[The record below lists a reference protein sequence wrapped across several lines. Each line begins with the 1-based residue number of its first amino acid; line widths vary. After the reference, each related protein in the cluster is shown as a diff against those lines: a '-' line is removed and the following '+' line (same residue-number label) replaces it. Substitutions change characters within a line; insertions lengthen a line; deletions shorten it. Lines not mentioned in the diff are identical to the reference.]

1 MKLPVAAG
9 LATAAVTITL
19 YPLFE
24 GGTWFWSCMG
34 AILVTTVAGAVA
46 SRLGARPW
54 VAPAAT
60 PVAVLLYLTLVFT
73 PEEAWLRIVPTKDS
87 LVLLAELIG
96 SGFDDIQRYAAPVPA
111 NPGITLLT
119 TAGVALIALLVDV
132 FAVRLRRAALAGLP
146 LLALF
151 TVPAAVITEPIGW
164 LAFVVAAF
172 GYIGLLVTDGRERLS
187 RWGRAVVVRRS
198 SGSARGATPD
208 TERLALSGKRIGVTA
223 IALAVLVPAALP
235 ALSPDPLFGFGVG
248 NGLGGGGGN
257 IGIPDA
263 IAKLGGQLR
272 QQGNATVLTYTSS
285 DDAARYLRI
294 YSLDIFDGTKWTLA
308 PLRGRPEDRV
318 SEGPLPPAPGLRPEV
333 SVKRAEM
340 RVTMSEDIDKLN
352 FLPLPYPARQV
363 DADGDWRADR
373 STLMVFSTEDEAAG
387 LEYRVVTEE
396 PEPTTAELRT
406 AMTLPDSDRYLQL
419 PDGLDPRVAALARR
433 VTADAAT
440 PYEAAVELQEWF
452 TRSGRFTYDVR
463 ASGSGAQALSRF
475 LLRDRTGYCE
485 QFAGAMAVMARLLDI
500 PARVSIGYTG
510 GTKIGDVWT
519 VRTHDAH
526 AWPELFFDGI
536 GWLRFEPTPAG
547 AAGQGTAQVPPYS
560 LPVTPTAGPT
570 TGPSDGPS
578 SSEEED
584 TGRSAG
590 PARPNPRQ
598 LERDLDGMAIAAD
611 PGTPV
616 AVKIGIGAA
625 AALVLLL
632 LPAAARL
639 LVRRRRLHRLTRTAA
654 GGHAAWAELR
664 DMLTD
669 LGMAGEPSETPRALG
684 RRIGE
689 RYALGPQAAES
700 LARVV
705 TSEERLRYAP
715 TPSASGPVP
724 ADLRRIRRDLA
735 GRASRWRRLGA
746 VLAPVSVLLR
756 VRAAGEGVL
765 DVFDRLEGLRP
776 RLWQATGSG
785 GTRGTATTPG
795 RFGAAR
801 AGAGDSGRERTLT
814 GARR

>member
-24 GGTWFWSCMG
+24 GGTWFWSCLG

-46 SRLGARPW
+46 SHLGARPW
-54 VAPAAT
+54 VAPAVT

-73 PEEAWLRIVPTKDS
+73 PDEAWLRIIPTKDS
-87 LVLLAELIG
+87 LAGLAELIG
-96 SGFDDIQRYAAPVPA
+96 SGFDDIQRYAAPVPDNA
-111 NPGITLLT
+111 GIMLLT

-132 FAVRLRRAALAGLP
+132 LAVRLRRAALAGLP

-164 LAFVVAAF
+164 IAFVVAAF
-172 GYIGLLVTDGRERLS
+172 GYVGLLVADGRERLS

-198 SGSARGATPD
+198 AGSARGAAPD

-223 IALAVLVPAALP
+223 IALAVLVPAVLP

-272 QQGNATVLTYTSS
+272 QQRNATVLTYTSS
-285 DDAARYLRI
+285 DNVPRYLRI

-318 SEGPLPPAPGLRPEV
+318 SEGPLPPAPGLRPGV

-340 RVTMSEDIDKLN
+340 RVTMSDEIDKLN

-373 STLMVFSTEDEAAG
+373 SSLMVFSTDDEAAG
-387 LEYRVVTEE
+387 LDYRVVTEE
-396 PEPTTAELRT
+396 PDPTVTELRT
-406 AMTLPDSDRYLQL
+406 AVTLPESDRYLQL
-419 PDGLDPRVAALARR
+419 PDGIDPRVAALARR

-440 PYEAAVELQEWF
+440 PYEAAVALQEWF
-452 TRSGRFTYDVR
+452 TRDGRFTYDVR

-485 QFAGAMAVMARLLDI
+485 QFAGAMAVMARLLNI

-510 GTKIGDVWT
+510 GTKIGDEWT

-547 AAGQGTAQVPPYS
+547 AAGQGTAQVPLYS
-560 LPVTPTAGPT
+560 LPVTPTDGPT
-570 TGPSDGPS
+570 ANPSDGPS
-578 SSEEED
+578 ANEED
-584 TGRSAG
+584 DGDQSAG

-598 LERDLDGMAIAAD
+598 LDRDLDGTAIAAD

-616 AVKIGIGAA
+616 PVKIGIGAA
-625 AALVLLL
+625 AALALLL

-639 LVRRRRLHRLTRTAA
+639 AMRRRRLRRITRTAT

-669 LGMAGEPSETPRALG
+669 LGIAGEPSETPRALG

-700 LARVV
+700 LTRVV

-715 TPSASGPVP
+715 TPSASGPAP
-724 ADLRRIRRDLA
+724 ADLHRIRRDLA
-735 GRASRWRRLGA
+735 SKASRWRRLGA
-746 VLAPVSVLLR
+746 VFAPMSVLLR
-756 VRAAGEGVL
+756 VRAAGEGAL

-776 RLWQATGSG
+776 RLWRARPDE
-785 GTRGTATTPG
+785 TRTATPQRPG
-795 RFGAAR
+795 DAR
-801 AGAGDSGRERTLT
+801 AGAGDLDRERTLT
-814 GARR
+814 GSRR

>member
-24 GGTWFWSCMG
+24 GGTWFWSCLG
-34 AILVTTVAGAVA
+34 AILVVTVTGTLA

-54 VAPAAT
+54 VAPAVT
-60 PVAVLLYLTLVFT
+60 PVAVLIYLTLVFT
-73 PEEAWLRIVPTKDS
+73 PDEAWLRIIPTKDS
-87 LVLLAELIG
+87 VIRLAELIG
-96 SGFDDIQRYAAPVPA
+96 SGYDDIQRYAAPVPDQ
-111 NPGITLLT
+111 PGIMLLT
-119 TAGVALIALLVDV
+119 TAGVALIALFVDV

-146 LLALF
+146 MLALF
-151 TVPAAVITEPIGW
+151 TVPAAVMTDPIGW
-164 LAFVVAAF
+164 IAFVVAAL
-172 GYIGLLVTDGRERLS
+172 GYIGLLVADGRERLS

-198 SGSARGATPD
+198 SGASRGAAPD

-223 IALAVLVPAALP
+223 IALAVLVPALLP

-272 QQGNATVLTYTSS
+272 QQRNATVLTYTSS
-285 DDAARYLRI
+285 DDVPRYLRI

-318 SEGPLPPAPGLRPEV
+318 SEGPLPPVPGLRPGV
-333 SVKRAEM
+333 TVKRAEM
-340 RVTMSEDIDKLN
+340 RVAVSDEIDRLH

-363 DADGDWRADR
+363 EADGDWRADR
-373 STLMVFSTEDEAAG
+373 ASLMVFSTQDEAAG
-387 LEYRVVTEE
+387 LDYRVMTEE
-396 PEPTTAELRT
+396 PEPTLTELRT
-406 AMTLPDSDRYLQL
+406 AVTLPDSDRYLQL
-419 PDGLDPRVAALARR
+419 PEGLDPRVAALARR
-433 VTADAAT
+433 VTADAAS
-440 PYEAAVELQEWF
+440 PYEAAVKLQEWF
-452 TRSGRFTYDVR
+452 TRDDRFTYDVR

-485 QFAGAMAVMARLLDI
+485 QFAGAMAVMARLLNI

-510 GTKIGDVWT
+510 GTKIGNEWT

-536 GWLRFEPTPAG
+536 GWLRFEPTPTG
-547 AAGQGTAQVPPYS
+547 AAGQGTAQVPLYS
-560 LPVTPTAGPT
+560 LPVTPTDDPT
-570 TGPSDGPS
+570 ANPSDGPS
-578 SSEEED
+578 SSEED
-584 TGRSAG
+584 DAGQNAG
-590 PARPNPRQ
+590 PAQPNPRQ
-598 LERDLDGMAIAAD
+598 LDRDLDGTAIAAD
-611 PGTPV
+611 PGMPV
-616 AVKIGIGAA
+616 PVKIGIGAA
-625 AALVLLL
+625 VALALLL
-632 LPAAARL
+632 LPAAARVV
-639 LVRRRRLHRLTRTAA
+639 VRRRRLHRVTRTAA

-689 RYALGPQAAES
+689 RYALEPQAAEA
-700 LARVV
+700 LTRVV

-735 GRASRWRRLGA
+735 SKASRWRRLGA
-746 VLAPVSVLLR
+746 ALAPVSVLLR
-756 VRAAGEGVL
+756 VRAAGEGAL

-776 RLWQATGSG
+776 RLWRGRPGDTRAAMPERTD
-785 GTRGTATTPG
+785 GTP
-795 RFGAAR
+795 
-801 AGAGDSGRERTLT
+801 AGADDPARERTLT

>member
-9 LATAAVTITL
+9 LATAAVTVTL

-24 GGTWFWSCMG
+24 GGTWFWSCLG
-34 AILVTTVAGAVA
+34 AILVTTVAGALA
-46 SRLGARPW
+46 SHLGARPW
-54 VAPAAT
+54 VAPT
-60 PVAVLLYLTLVFT
+60 VMPVAVLLYLTLVFT
-73 PEEAWLRIVPTKDS
+73 PDEAWLRIVPTKDS
-87 LVLLAELIG
+87 LALLAELIG
-96 SGFDDIQRYAAPVPA
+96 SGFDDIQRYAAPVPDD
-111 NPGITLLT
+111 PGITLLT
-119 TAGVALIALLVDV
+119 TAGVALIALFVDV

-151 TVPAAVITEPIGW
+151 TVPAAVLTEPIGW
-164 LAFVVAAF
+164 IAFVVAAF

-187 RWGRAVVVRRS
+187 GWGRAVVVRRS
-198 SGSARGATPD
+198 AGSARGAAPD

-223 IALAVLVPAALP
+223 IALAVLVPAVLP

-272 QQGNATVLTYTSS
+272 QQRNATVLTYTSS
-285 DDAARYLRI
+285 DDVPRYLRI
-294 YSLDIFDGTKWTLA
+294 YSLDIFDGAKWTLS
-308 PLRGRPEDRV
+308 PLRGLSEDRV
-318 SEGPLPPAPGLRPEV
+318 SEGPLPPVPGLRPGIT
-333 SVKRAEM
+333 VKRAEM
-340 RVTMSEDIDKLN
+340 RVTMSDDLDKLN

-363 DADGDWRADR
+363 EADGDWRADR
-373 STLMVFSTEDEAAG
+373 SSLMVFSTEDEASG
-387 LEYRVVTEE
+387 LDYRVVTEE
-396 PEPTTAELRT
+396 PEPTMTELRT
-406 AMTLPDSDRYLQL
+406 AVTLPESDRYLQL
-419 PDGLDPRVAALARR
+419 PDGLDPRVADLARR

-452 TRSGRFTYDVR
+452 TRGDRFTYDVR

-485 QFAGAMAVMARLLDI
+485 QFAGAMAVMARLLNI

-510 GTKIGDVWT
+510 GTKIDNVWT

-547 AAGQGTAQVPPYS
+547 AGGQGTARVPLYS
-560 LPVTPTAGPT
+560 LPVTPTDGPT

-578 SSEEED
+578 ADEKDDS
-584 TGRSAG
+584 GQSAG

-598 LERDLDGMAIAAD
+598 LDRDLDGTAIAAD
-611 PGTPV
+611 SGTPT
-616 AVKIGIGAA
+616 AVKIGIGVA
-625 AALVLLL
+625 AALALLL

-639 LVRRRRLHRLTRTAA
+639 VVRRRRLRRMTRTAA

-689 RYALGPQAAES
+689 RYPLGPQVAES
-700 LARVV
+700 LTRVV

-715 TPSASGPVP
+715 TPSASGPVA
-724 ADLRRIRRDLA
+724 ADLSRIRRDLA
-735 GRASRWRRLGA
+735 SRASRWRRLGA
-746 VLAPVSVLLR
+746 VLAPMSVLLR
-756 VRAAGEGVL
+756 VRAAGEGAL
-765 DVFDRLEGLRP
+765 DVFDRLEGLRLRRARP
-776 RLWQATGSG
+776 GAT
-785 GTRGTATTPG
+785 RAAATPG
-795 RFGAAR
+795 RPGGAR
-801 AGAGDSGRERTLT
+801 AGGEAGESARERTLT
-814 GARR
+814 GSRR

>member
-46 SRLGARPW
+46 SRMGARPW
-54 VAPAAT
+54 VAPAVT

-73 PEEAWLRIVPTKDS
+73 PDEAWLRIVPTKDS
-87 LVLLAELIG
+87 LVRLAELVG
-96 SGFDDIQRYAAPVPA
+96 AGFDDIQRYAAPVPD
-111 NPGITLLT
+111 NPGITLLA

-164 LAFVVAAF
+164 IAFVIAAF

-198 SGSARGATPD
+198 SGSGRGAAPD

-223 IALAVLVPAALP
+223 IVLAVLVPAFLP

-272 QQGNATVLTYTSS
+272 QQSNATVLTYTSS
-285 DDAARYLRI
+285 DDVPRYLRI
-294 YSLDIFDGTKWTLA
+294 YSLDIFDGTKWTLS
-308 PLRGRPEDRV
+308 PLRGLQEDRV
-318 SEGPLPPAPGLRPEV
+318 SEGPLPPTPGLRPGV
-333 SVKRAEM
+333 PVKRAEM

-373 STLMVFSTEDEAAG
+373 ASLMVFSAHDEAAG

-396 PEPTTAELRT
+396 PDPSTTELRT
-406 AMTLPDSDRYLQL
+406 AVTLPESERYLQL

-440 PYEAAVELQEWF
+440 PYEAAVALQEWF
-452 TRSGRFTYDVR
+452 TRAGRFTYDVR

-485 QFAGAMAVMARLLDI
+485 QFAGAMAVMARLLNI

-547 AAGQGTAQVPPYS
+547 AGGQGTAQVPLYS
-560 LPVTPTAGPT
+560 LPITPTADPT

-578 SSEEED
+578 SNEED
-584 TGRSAG
+584 DSGQSAG

-598 LERDLDGMAIAAD
+598 LDRDLDGTAIAAD

-625 AALVLLL
+625 AALALLL

-639 LVRRRRLHRLTRTAA
+639 MVRRRRLRRMTRTAS

-664 DMLTD
+664 DVLTD

-684 RRIGE
+684 RRIAE

-700 LARVV
+700 LTRVV

-735 GRASRWRRLGA
+735 PRASRWRRLGA
-746 VLAPVSVLLR
+746 VLAPMSVLRR
-756 VRAAGEGVL
+756 VRAAGEGAL

-776 RLWQATGSG
+776 RLWRARPG
-785 GTRGTATTPG
+785 GTQGTATTPE
-795 RFGAAR
+795 RPGATG
-801 AGAGDSGRERTLT
+801 AGAGDAARERTLT

>member
-9 LATAAVTITL
+9 LATAAVTVTL

-24 GGTWFWSCMG
+24 GGAWFWSCFG
-34 AILVTTVAGAVA
+34 AILVATVAGLAV
-46 SRLGARPW
+46 SLLGARPW
-54 VAPAAT
+54 VAPAASF
-60 PVAVLLYLTLVFT
+60 VAVLLYLTLVFT

-87 LVLLAELIG
+87 IVRLAELVG
-96 SGFDDIQRYAAPVPA
+96 SGFDDIQRYAAPVPDD
-111 NPGITLLT
+111 PGITLLT

-132 FAVRLRRAALAGLP
+132 LAVRLRRAALAGLP

-151 TVPAAVITEPIGW
+151 TVPAAVVTEPIGW
-164 LAFVVAAF
+164 IAFVIAAF
-172 GYIGLLVTDGRERLS
+172 GYIGLLVADGRERLS

-198 SGSARGATPD
+198 SGSARGAAPD

-223 IALAVLVPAALP
+223 IALAILVPAALP

-248 NGLGGGGGN
+248 NGFGGGGGN

-272 QQGNATVLTYTSS
+272 QQRNATVLTYTSS
-285 DDAARYLRI
+285 DDVSRYLRI

-318 SEGPLPPAPGLRPEV
+318 SEGPLPPTPGLRPGV

-340 RVTMSEDIDKLN
+340 RVTMSEDIGTLN

-363 DADGDWRADR
+363 EADGDWRADR
-373 STLMVFSTEDEAAG
+373 DSLMVFSTEDEAAG
-387 LEYRVVTEE
+387 MEYRVVTEE
-396 PEPTTAELRT
+396 PEPTLTELRT
-406 AMTLPDSDRYLQL
+406 AVTLPDSDRYLQL

-433 VTADAAT
+433 VTADATT

-452 TRSGRFTYDVR
+452 TQAGRFTYDVR

-475 LLRDRTGYCE
+475 LLRDRRGYCE
-485 QFAGAMAVMARLLDI
+485 QFAGAMAVMARLLNI
-500 PARVSIGYTG
+500 PARVSVGYTG
-510 GTKIGDVWT
+510 GTKIDNVWT
-519 VRTHDAH
+519 VRTHDTH

-547 AAGQGTAQVPPYS
+547 TGGQGTAQVPSYS
-560 LPVTPTAGPT
+560 LPVTPTADPTAGPSAGPT
-570 TGPSDGPS
+570 SD
-578 SSEEED
+578 EED
-584 TGRSAG
+584 TGQDAG
-590 PARPNPRQ
+590 PVRPNPRQ
-598 LERDLDGMAIAAD
+598 LDRDLDGTAIAAD

-616 AVKIGIGAA
+616 AVKAGIGAA
-625 AALVLLL
+625 AALALLL

-639 LVRRRRLHRLTRTAA
+639 LVRRRRLGRLTRTAA
-654 GGHAAWAELR
+654 DGHAAWAELR
-664 DMLTD
+664 DTLTD
-669 LGMAGEPSETPRALG
+669 LGMAGEPGETPRALG
-684 RRIGE
+684 RRIAG
-689 RYALGPQAAES
+689 RHPLGPQAAES

-724 ADLRRIRRDLA
+724 ADLRHIRRDLA
-735 GRASRWRRLGA
+735 ARTSRWRRLGA
-746 VLAPVSVLLR
+746 ALAPMSVLLR

-765 DVFDRLEGLRP
+765 DVFDRLEGLRL
-776 RLWQATGSG
+776 RLWRTGRT
-785 GTRGTATTPG
+785 GTRETAAAARRP
-795 RFGAAR
+795 GAA
-801 AGAGDSGRERTLT
+801 AGSGDSGKDRTLT

>member
-9 LATAAVTITL
+9 LATAAVTVTL

-24 GGTWFWSCMG
+24 GGAWFWSCMG

-54 VAPAAT
+54 VAPAVT

-73 PEEAWLRIVPTKDS
+73 PDEAWLRIVPTKDS
-87 LVLLAELIG
+87 LVRLAELVG
-96 SGFDDIQRYAAPVPA
+96 SGFDDIQQYAAPVPN

-151 TVPAAVITEPIGW
+151 TVPAAVVTEPIGW
-164 LAFVVAAF
+164 IAFVVAAF

-198 SGSARGATPD
+198 SGSARGAAPD

-223 IALAVLVPAALP
+223 IALAVLVPAVLP

-272 QQGNATVLTYTSS
+272 QQSNATVLTYTSS
-285 DDAARYLRI
+285 DDVPRYLRI
-294 YSLDIFDGTKWTLA
+294 YSLDIFDGSKWTLS
-308 PLRGRPEDRV
+308 PLRGLSEDRV
-318 SEGPLPPAPGLRPEV
+318 SEGPLPPTPGLRPGV

-373 STLMVFSTEDEAAG
+373 SSLMVFSTEDEASG
-387 LEYRVVTEE
+387 LDYRVVTEE
-396 PEPTTAELRT
+396 PEPTATELRT
-406 AMTLPDSDRYLQL
+406 AVTLPESERYLQL

-452 TRSGRFTYDVR
+452 TRAGRFTYDVR

-485 QFAGAMAVMARLLDI
+485 QFAGAMAVMARLLNI

-547 AAGQGTAQVPPYS
+547 AGGQGTAQVPLYS
-560 LPVTPTAGPT
+560 LPVTPTDGPT

-578 SSEEED
+578 ADEKD
-584 TGRSAG
+584 DGGQSAG

-598 LERDLDGMAIAAD
+598 LDRDLDGTAIAAD

-625 AALVLLL
+625 AALALLL

-639 LVRRRRLHRLTRTAA
+639 LVRRRRLRRMTRTAT

-689 RYALGPQAAES
+689 RYAPGPQAAES
-700 LARVV
+700 LTRVV

-735 GRASRWRRLGA
+735 SRASRWRRLGA
-746 VLAPVSVLLR
+746 VLAPMSVLLR
-756 VRAAGEGVL
+756 VRAAGEGAL
-765 DVFDRLEGLRP
+765 DVFDRLEGLR
-776 RLWQATGSG
+776 LWRARPG
-785 GTRGTATTPG
+785 GTGTWAG
-795 RFGAAR
+795 
-801 AGAGDSGRERTLT
+801 AGAGDSERERTLT
-814 GARR
+814 GARH